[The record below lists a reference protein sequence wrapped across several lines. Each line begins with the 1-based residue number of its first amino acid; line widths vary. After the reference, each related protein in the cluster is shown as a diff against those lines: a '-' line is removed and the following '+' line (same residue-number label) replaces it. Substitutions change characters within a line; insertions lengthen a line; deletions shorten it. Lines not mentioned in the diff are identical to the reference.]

1 MCFPQ
6 VGTNKTLGVSA
17 GRGGGEGTHCSS
29 PCQQL
34 VCSENQ
40 GLRNRTSKHLL
51 QSLVSTLFFLSNM
64 IYIISVTLFFL
75 SNMIYTSLISEP
87 YSVPEVQTGL
97 TPNFPRTAGKLERKR
112 HPAHSR
118 GSREQPSTSS
128 RLTFLNSVCLCFL
141 RPFGSHC

>member
-51 QSLVSTLFFLSNM
+51 QSLVS
-64 IYIISVTLFFL
+64 TLFFL